1 VTAMQCMQFR
11 AKSAKNDF
19 QPTNFQKCNFYYE
32 TEGVL
37 NQTTIM
43 YHYHTFEIHKLLMVM
58 HVVRF
63 RTLGLVSSL
72 NIRALKHWLS
82 GYRSL
87 VHHIWLVLRREQMKK
102 TSIHKVKLVGLR
114 LVQRSLTNRDIL

>member
-1 VTAMQCMQFR
+1 MQCMQFR
-11 AKSAKNDF
+11 AKSVKNDF
-19 QPTNFQKCNFYYE
+19 QPTSFQKCNFYYE

-37 NQTTIM
+37 NQTIIM
-43 YHYHTFEIHKLLMVM
+43 YHYHTSEIPKLLMVM

-82 GYRSL
+82 GYQSL

-102 TSIHKVKLVGLR
+102 TLIHKVKLVGLR
-114 LVQRSLTNRDIL
+114 LVQRSLTNCDIL